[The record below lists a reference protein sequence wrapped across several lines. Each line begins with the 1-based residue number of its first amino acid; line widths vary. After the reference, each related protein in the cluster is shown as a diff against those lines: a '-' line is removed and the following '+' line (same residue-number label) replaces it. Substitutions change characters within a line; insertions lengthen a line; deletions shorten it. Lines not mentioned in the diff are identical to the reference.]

1 MSEINFSKFFHDISN
16 LAVELGK
23 EVWKKTLII
32 FNYSIKFSK
41 SKDITENIENQFKTF
56 IKELADFLK
65 NHDNLDNPCL
75 YKIQVQSVFNELEG

>member
-1 MSEINFSKFFHDISN
+1 MIFPIWLWNQEKRF
-16 LAVELGK
+16 E
-23 EVWKKTLII
+23 KKTLII

-65 NHDNLDNPCL
+65 NHDNPEIT
-75 YKIQVQSVFNELEG
+75 KMPKKFVI